1 MGAELFHG
9 ETNIRLSNFC
19 DALEKSVLL
28 IIKRGGFALILSRQ
42 HVRIKDCCYLRE
54 ATFVRQLLHGA
65 ENFVGT
71 GVSEPN

>member
-1 MGAELFHG
+1 MFHG
-9 ETNIRLSNFC
+9 ETNSRLSNFC
-19 DALEKSVLL
+19 DALKRSALL

-42 HVRIKDCCYLRE
+42 HVRIEDCCYLTE

-65 ENFVGT
+65 ANFVGT